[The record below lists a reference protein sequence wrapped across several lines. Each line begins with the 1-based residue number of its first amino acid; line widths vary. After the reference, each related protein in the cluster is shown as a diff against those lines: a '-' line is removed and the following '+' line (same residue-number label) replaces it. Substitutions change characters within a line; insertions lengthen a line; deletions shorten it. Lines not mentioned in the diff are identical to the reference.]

1 MVQCLYDYD
10 IPLYLSHTITAIHG
24 KDRVSGIT
32 AAKVDDHMKP
42 IPGTEFDIDCD
53 TLLLSVG
60 SFRKMNC
67 PAAWELLCIP

>member
-1 MVQCLYDYD
+1 MTMIFPC
-10 IPLYLSHTITAIHG
+10 ICSHTITAIHG

-60 SFRKMNC
+60 LIPENELSRGW
-67 PAAWELLCIP
+67 AWPCIP